1 MQILDTENELM
12 FVIRRLQVMSLL
24 GFVLFFLTS
33 FFFSSCLM
41 QILPWAVEGESK
53 CVNEELEG
61 HALNSFPLVNLN
73 SQTSQRAKSLML
85 KL

>member
-1 MQILDTENELM
+1 M
-12 FVIRRLQVMSLL
+12 RSLL
-24 GFVLFFLTS
+24 GFVLFFFFLIS

-41 QILPWAVEGESK
+41 RILPWAAEGEAR

-61 HALNSFPLVNLN
+61 HAMNSFPLVNLD